1 MFKIFR
7 RKGFLAILMATMA
20 LLALMQLSSYQRQEL
35 TVLERLVQRGLFPL
49 QKGADKIQQGSMTAG
64 VKLLGGSDVQA
75 QITEMESEIDRLN
88 LENMQLRESQAE
100 VDRLRSLLA
109 YKEYHGA
116 EFELQVARV
125 VARSPNNWYQMLT
138 IDKGALQGIA
148 VDMPVI
154 NPYGLVGKVVS
165 VTASSA
171 QIWLITDR
179 EMALGAVLQETRE
192 TRGIVEGLGDN
203 ANLRIINIPYYSRVR
218 EGEIVVSS
226 GLSEIYPPGIQIG
239 IIRNIQKD
247 SNGLV
252 LSATVEP
259 SVNFDQLEEVMVI
272 TQYNGQAAKGSGGV

>member
-1 MFKIFR
+1 MFKFFR
-7 RKGFLAILMATMA
+7 RKDFWTILLAILA
-20 LLALMQLSSYQRQEL
+20 LLALMQLSSNQRQEL
-35 TVLERLVQRGLFPL
+35 TVLERLVQRGLFPM
-49 QKGADKIQQGSMTAG
+49 QNGVEKIQQGSMAAR
-64 VKLLGGSDVQA
+64 VKLLGGSDLQS
-75 QITEMESEIDRLN
+75 QIGDLESEVDRLN

-116 EFELQVARV
+116 EFDLEVARV
-125 VARSPNNWYQMLT
+125 VARSPNNWYQTLT
-138 IDKGALQGIA
+138 IDKGALQGIG

-165 VTASSA
+165 VTDSSA

-218 EGEIVVSS
+218 EGEIVISS

-247 SNGLV
+247 ANGLV

-272 TQYNGQAAKGSGGV
+272 TQYHGQPVKGSGGV

>member
-1 MFKIFR
+1 MFKYFR
-7 RKGFLAILMATMA
+7 RKGFWTILAAISA
-20 LLALMQLSSYQRQEL
+20 LLALMQLSSHQRPEL

-49 QKGADKIQQGSMTAG
+49 QNGADKIQQGSLATLARLM
-64 VKLLGGSDVQA
+64 GGSDVQE
-75 QITEMESEIDRLN
+75 QIAALESEIDRLN

-100 VDRLRSLLA
+100 VDRLRSLLV

-125 VARSPNNWYQMLT
+125 VARSPNNWYQTLT

-148 VDMPVI
+148 ADMPVI

-192 TRGIVEGLGDN
+192 TRGIVEGIGDN
-203 ANLRIINIPYYSRVR
+203 ANLRIINIPYYSRVK

-239 IIRNIQKD
+239 IIRDIRKD

-272 TQYNGQAAKGSGGV
+272 TQYHGQAVKGSGGV

>member
-1 MFKIFR
+1 LFKFFR
-7 RKGFLAILMATMA
+7 RKDFWTILLAILA
-20 LLALMQLSSYQRQEL
+20 LLALMQLSSNQRQEL
-35 TVLERLVQRGLFPL
+35 TVLERLVQRGLFPM
-49 QKGADKIQQGSMTAG
+49 QNGVEKIQQGSMAAR
-64 VKLLGGSDVQA
+64 VKLLGGSDLQS
-75 QITEMESEIDRLN
+75 QIGDLESEVDRLN

-116 EFELQVARV
+116 EFDLEVARV
-125 VARSPNNWYQMLT
+125 VARSPNNWYQTLT
-138 IDKGALQGIA
+138 IDKGALQGIG

-165 VTASSA
+165 VTDSSA

-218 EGEIVVSS
+218 EGEIVISS

-247 SNGLV
+247 ANGLV

-272 TQYNGQAAKGSGGV
+272 TQYHGQPVKGSGGV

>member
-1 MFKIFR
+1 LFKFFR
-7 RKGFLAILMATMA
+7 RKDFWTILLAILA
-20 LLALMQLSSYQRQEL
+20 LLALMQLSSNQRQEL
-35 TVLERLVQRGLFPL
+35 TVLERLVQRGLFPM
-49 QKGADKIQQGSMTAG
+49 QNGMEKIQQGSMAAR
-64 VKLLGGSDVQA
+64 VKLLGGSDLQS
-75 QITEMESEIDRLN
+75 QIGDLESEVDRLN

-116 EFELQVARV
+116 EFDLEVARV
-125 VARSPNNWYQMLT
+125 VARSPNNWYQTLT

-165 VTASSA
+165 VTDSSA

-218 EGEIVVSS
+218 EGEIVISS

-247 SNGLV
+247 ANGLV

-272 TQYNGQAAKGSGGV
+272 TQYHGQPVKGSGGV

>member
-1 MFKIFR
+1 MFKFFR
-7 RKGFLAILMATMA
+7 RKGFWIILMAILS

-49 QKGADKIQQGSMTAG
+49 QNGADKIQQGSLAARL
-64 VKLLGGSDVQA
+64 KLLGGSDVQA
-75 QITEMESEIDRLN
+75 QIAGLESEIDRLN

-125 VARSPNNWYQMLT
+125 VARSPNNWYQTLT
-138 IDKGALQGIA
+138 IDKGSLQGIA

-203 ANLRIINIPYYSRVR
+203 ATLRIINIPYYSRVR

-239 IIRNIQKD
+239 IIRNIRKD

-272 TQYNGQAAKGSGGV
+272 TQFHGQAVKDSGGV